1 MVRPPRLHGGGAVGF
16 GYGAAA
22 IEVADAGL
30 FSGVFFSK
38 VGKCSNPNFRDA
50 GLAVA
55 KLNLW
60 IIEYMTAS

>member
-1 MVRPPRLHGGGAVGF
+1 MVVAPSGS
-16 GYGAAA
+16 YGAAA
-22 IEVADAGL
+22 VEVAEAGL

-38 VGKCSNPNFRDA
+38 VGECANCHFRDA

-60 IIEYMTAS
+60 IIEYMTS